1 VRQEGGAIAL
11 PNHQT
16 QPTHTGPSCCLTFAA
31 LAHHDK
37 LPEGQ
42 VCWARHQPL
51 GFEWSSI
58 NFPWASCTASNFSRI
73 VLLGRSLSMDLAGPQ
88 YVVQPD
94 NKRAEAERISVLGSE
109 QRQASGG
116 YLRTWVV
123 AAPSHTPYKTNKL
136 QVAVLYLKAS
146 FCCNR
151 CFSDC
156 RLLIASL
163 LTAPLPVAAPPLA
176 WDSVLEPASWVPD
189 ARSTASPPRC
199 AVPSAWRGD
208 GVEGITAYMSKAP
221 PATGAVINAAKESLR
236 YRVNATLHKS
246 GRRATISVGP

>member
-1 VRQEGGAIAL
+1 
-11 PNHQT
+11 
-16 QPTHTGPSCCLTFAA
+16 
-31 LAHHDK
+31 
-37 LPEGQ
+37 
-42 VCWARHQPL
+42 
-51 GFEWSSI
+51 
-58 NFPWASCTASNFSRI
+58 
-73 VLLGRSLSMDLAGPQ
+73 MDLAGPQ

-221 PATGAVINAAKESLR
+221 PACRWGGQVAARGMDTVSHAASSRWRGLPNLAARQRHRVTRTTGAVINAAKESLR